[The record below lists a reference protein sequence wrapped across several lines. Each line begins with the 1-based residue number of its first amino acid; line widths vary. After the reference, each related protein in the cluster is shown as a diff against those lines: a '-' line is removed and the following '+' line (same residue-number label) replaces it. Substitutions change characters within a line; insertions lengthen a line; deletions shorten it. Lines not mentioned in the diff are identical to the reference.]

1 MRIHAGRMAFTGLLT
16 TTLFFAGCSRK
27 DELPTQQQA
36 QQPATSTPGAAPA
49 GQLNTAPPP
58 AANGLASQ
66 GGQSGA
72 PVRSASTSAVQS
84 GLPQPPSGGGAAGN
98 PAAPSNG
105 WGSTPGKTQPVAPA
119 PPRVYTLAAG
129 TSVPVRTITS
139 LSTKTAAP
147 GDAFEATLTRDL
159 MVDDY
164 IVAPRGSTVTG
175 RVTNSDPGGKVKGL
189 ASISVALSSI
199 AGPNGPISIQ
209 TAAVGQQA
217 RTTKRKDAAKIGIGA
232 GIGAA
237 IGAIAGGGKGAAIG
251 AGIGGAGGTGMV
263 LATKGE
269 AAVIPSESLLT
280 FRLSAPVTVTEK
292 R

>member
-1 MRIHAGRMAFTGLLT
+1 MRLNAGHLALAGLLT
-16 TTLFFAGCSRK
+16 TTLVFSGCSKK

-36 QQPATSTPGAAPA
+36 QQPATSTPGNAPD
-49 GQLNTAPPP
+49 GQPP
-58 AANGLASQ
+58 AAQPAGANALADQPGSPNRGPSGS
-66 GGQSGA
+66 GGQAG
-72 PVRSASTSAVQS
+72 
-84 GLPQPPSGGGAAGN
+84 QPRPAGGGAG
-98 PAAPSNG
+98 APTASSNA
-105 WGSTPGKTQPVAPA
+105 WGSTPGRSQPSAPL
-119 PPRVYTLAAG
+119 PPRQFTLAAG
-129 TSVPVRTITS
+129 TSIPVRTITT

-147 GDAFEATLTRDL
+147 GDAFEATLNRDL
-159 MVDDY
+159 VVDDY
-164 IVAPRGSTVTG
+164 LVAPRGSTVTG

-199 AGPNGPISIQ
+199 STPNGPIAIQ
-209 TAAVGQQA
+209 TSAVGQQA
-217 RTTKRKDAAKIGIGA
+217 KTTKRKDAAKIGIGA

-263 LATKGE
+263 LATKGD

>member
-1 MRIHAGRMAFTGLLT
+1 MRIHTGRFTLAGLLMA
-16 TTLFFAGCSRK
+16 TLFFAGCSKK

-36 QQPATSTPGAAPA
+36 QQPAAATPDAAPA
-49 GQLNTAPPP
+49 GQPNTAPPP
-58 AANGLASQ
+58 GANGLASQ
-66 GGQSGA
+66 SGQPARVPSANGGSAARPAGGGGQA
-72 PVRSASTSAVQS
+72 
-84 GLPQPPSGGGAAGN
+84 PPSNA
-98 PAAPSNG
+98 
-105 WGSTPGKTQPVAPA
+105 WGSTPGKAQPVAPPPA
-119 PPRVYTLAAG
+119 PRQFTLAAG
-129 TSVPVRTITS
+129 TNIPVRTITA

-159 MVDDY
+159 LVDDY
-164 IVAPRGSTVTG
+164 LVAPKGSTVTG

-189 ASISVALSSI
+189 ASISVALNSI
-199 AGPNGPISIQ
+199 STPNGPISIQ
-209 TAAVGQQA
+209 TAAVGQVA
-217 RTTKRKDAAKIGIGA
+217 KSSKRKDAAKIGIGA

-263 LATKGE
+263 LATKGD
-269 AAVIPSESLLT
+269 AAVIPSESVLT

>member
-1 MRIHAGRMAFTGLLT
+1 MRFQAGRLAFTGLLT

-36 QQPATSTPGAAPA
+36 QQPATTTPGTAPA

-58 AANGLASQ
+58 VANGLAAQ
-66 GGQSGA
+66 NGQSGS
-72 PVRSASTSAVQS
+72 PVRSASTSGGPAA
-84 GLPQPPSGGGAAGN
+84 QPPSGGSAGT
-98 PAAPSNG
+98 PAAPSNA
-105 WGSTPGKTQPVAPA
+105 WGSTPGKAQAVAPA
-119 PPRVYTLAAG
+119 PPREYTLPAG
-129 TSVPVRTITS
+129 TSIPVRTITS

-159 MVDDY
+159 VVDDY
-164 IVAPRGSTVTG
+164 ILAPRGSTVTG
-175 RVTNSDPGGKVKGL
+175 RVTNTDPGGKVKGL

-199 AGPNGPISIQ
+199 AGPNGPIAIQ
-209 TAAVGQQA
+209 TSAVGQQA
-217 RTTKRKDAAKIGIGA
+217 KTTKRKDAAKIGIGA

>member
-1 MRIHAGRMAFTGLLT
+1 MKLHAGQLALAGLLT
-16 TTLFFAGCSRK
+16 TTLVFSGCSKK

-36 QQPATSTPGAAPA
+36 QQPATSTPGTAPDGQPTAAQPA
-49 GQLNTAPPP
+49 G
-58 AANGLASQ
+58 ANGLASQ
-66 GGQSGA
+66 GNQPVA
-72 PVRSASTSAVQS
+72 PVRGASAPAGQAAQPRPTGSSAGS
-84 GLPQPPSGGGAAGN
+84 
-98 PAAPSNG
+98 PAAQSSG
-105 WGSTPGKTQPVAPA
+105 WGSTPGKSQPSAPPA
-119 PPRVYTLAAG
+119 PRQFTLSAG
-129 TSVPVRTITS
+129 TSIPVRTTTA

-159 MVDDY
+159 LVDDY
-164 IVAPRGSTVTG
+164 LVAPRGSTVTG

-189 ASISVALSSI
+189 ASISVALTSI
-199 AGPNGPISIQ
+199 STANGPIAIQ
-209 TAAVGQQA
+209 TSAVGQQA
-217 RTTKRKDAAKIGIGA
+217 KTTKRKDAAKIGIGA

-263 LATKGE
+263 LATKGD

>member
-1 MRIHAGRMAFTGLLT
+1 MKLHAGQLALAGLLT
-16 TTLFFAGCSRK
+16 TTLVFSGCSKK

-36 QQPATSTPGAAPA
+36 QQPATSTPGTAPDGQPPAAQPA
-49 GQLNTAPPP
+49 G
-58 AANGLASQ
+58 ANGLASQ
-66 GGQSGA
+66 GNQPVT
-72 PVRSASTSAVQS
+72 PVRGPSASGGQAVQ
-84 GLPQPPSGGGAAGN
+84 PRPTGGAVGS
-98 PAAPSNG
+98 PAAPSNS
-105 WGSTPGKTQPVAPA
+105 WGSTPGKSQPSAPLA
-119 PPRVYTLAAG
+119 PRQFTLSAG
-129 TSVPVRTITS
+129 TSIPVRTVTS

-159 MVDDY
+159 LVDDY
-164 IVAPRGSTVTG
+164 LVAPRGSTVTG

-189 ASISVALSSI
+189 ASISVALTSI
-199 AGPNGPISIQ
+199 STANGPISIQ
-209 TAAVGQQA
+209 TSAVGQQA
-217 RTTKRKDAAKIGIGA
+217 KTTKRKDAAKIGIGA

-263 LATKGE
+263 LATKGD

>member
-1 MRIHAGRMAFTGLLT
+1 MRIHAGRMAFAGLLT
-16 TTLFFAGCSRK
+16 TTLFFAGCSKK

-36 QQPATSTPGAAPA
+36 QQPATSTPGSAPA

-72 PVRSASTSAVQS
+72 PVRSASTSA
-84 GLPQPPSGGGAAGN
+84 GGAAGS
-98 PAAPSNG
+98 PAAPSNA
-105 WGSTPGKTQPVAPA
+105 WGSTPGKAQPVAPA
-119 PPRVYTLAAG
+119 PPRQFTLSAG
-129 TSVPVRTITS
+129 TSIPVRTITN

-147 GDAFEATLTRDL
+147 GDAFEATLTHDL
-159 MVDDY
+159 VVDDY
-164 IVAPRGSTVTG
+164 VVAPRGSTVTG
-175 RVTNSDPGGKVKGL
+175 RVTNSDPGGKVKGV

-199 AGPNGPISIQ
+199 SSPNGPISIQ